1 MYMLISLDS
10 FWVLIGLNIKFFRFI
25 RKEKYFFIVLRVWEI
40 NLFILELI
48 LIGRFLVGI
57 F

>member
-40 NLFILELI
+40 TLFILELI